1 MGCGPSSSSVMQC
14 NNVLGSLHT
23 RDWEPMTV
31 TLQASHWWKRRS
43 RSKFASHY
51 AWGTNKVCE
60 CMICSMDVK
69 STWIPT
75 WITSRGHLDYFQKP
89 PLGSRPNTKPGD
101 RGTPNAHNCWF
112 ILVYH
117 VWGPTWVEIHWTS
130 IWLRVRSHMASHYT
144 WRSVTTTT
152 TWFWRC
158 VATAFGQCL
167 LGSHNFTV
175 MALDSCVKWPFT
187 HDFNVHQRKFDRLFG
202 HYIT

>member
-1 MGCGPSSSSVMQC
+1 MGRRPSSSSVMQC

-23 RDWEPMTV
+23 QDWEPMTV

-130 IWLRVRSHMASHYT
+130 IWLRVRSHMASTLHLKIREYNNYMILKVCCDGLWT
-144 WRSVTTTT
+144 MSFGLSQFHGHGSWLV
-152 TWFWRC
+152 C
-158 VATAFGQCL
+158 EVALYSRLQC
-167 LGSHNFTV
+167 SPTKV
-175 MALDSCVKWPFT
+175 
-187 HDFNVHQRKFDRLFG
+187 R
-202 HYIT
+202 